1 MKKVVLGLLFVF
13 FNLLQ
18 AQTPVYQFDFDGNAN
33 NSGTGTFTG
42 WNLSGAGSLTY
53 VNNRFGQAN
62 KAINIPNN
70 VTFVNQAPENAP
82 NLPAGNS
89 ARTLSFWVK
98 FINDNDVSS
107 YCVVG
112 WGASIANNAYG
123 FWRNGV
129 QNSYYTW
136 GAGNDYNIPQ
146 TNSQIQAQNNGWV
159 HIAMTHT
166 GSTFTIYYNGVD
178 VGNYARTLNTFGP
191 SYLVLNRLVNAATNG
206 TGTAFQLD
214 DLRIY
219 NTALTPAQVS
229 ALYTATQL
237 PSLPTISNVSVT
249 ALGPNSATISYDIN
263 ANNAATTTEI
273 RYNVPPSGAQQIQAG
288 PSVSGNSVTTLSQT
302 LSGLQPNT
310 TYSYAVWASNSQ
322 GTSIMP
328 TALSFTTLAP
338 TTQAPAITNVT
349 AAPITFNAAT
359 INFNLNA
366 FGASTTYVV
375 EYEAFLGGPITT
387 VNGGTTSVNVA
398 TPFQVQLTGLTP
410 NSNQYSYRVKAT
422 NSSGQVTYSN
432 WTPLTTPSPLVL
444 TNVSDSTI
452 TSNSAQINYTIN
464 TNGYTAL
471 VALDYQAGSLFDTDL
486 PYSTVTIN
494 SALTNSAATNYTYT
508 LSGLNPNTTYS
519 YRLGA
524 AISNVAS
531 ESYQENAAFTTLGVS
546 AAPTAPSPQS
556 FCNGATVA
564 NLNATGTT
572 IKWYTSATGGSPL
585 AATTVLT
592 TGVYYVSQTQP
603 NLTESTRIS
612 VQVNITIISPPS
624 NVPSN
629 QTFCTGATLGS
640 IQTGAGSNFQW
651 YAAATGGAVLPNS
664 TVISSGTYYLSQ
676 TISGC
681 ESSRTPVSVTVSSPN
696 APTAQTQGFCNSA
709 TVANLVASGANLKW
723 YTAATGG
730 TPLATTT
737 AVSTGTYYVSQ
748 TVNSCESTRTS
759 VSVVVTVANA
769 PTAQAQ
775 TFCDGAT
782 VANLVATGNSIKW
795 YLAATGGSPLSSV
808 AVLTSGTYYASQT
821 INACESSRTA
831 VPVVVNIVNAPTAQA
846 QTFCSGAT
854 VANLVASGTNLKW
867 YSTAT
872 GGTPLSSGT
881 VLTTGNYFVSQTNN
895 GCESSRQAVS
905 ITVNTTVPPTVPN
918 NQTFC
923 SGATINNIQVTSGTN
938 MFWYAAATG
947 GSALSFSTPLN
958 TGTYYVSQ
966 TVNGCVSTRTAVAVT
981 VNQVGA
987 PTGNANQTFV
997 QGATVAN
1004 LTATGTAIVWFSSEA
1019 DALANSNPL
1028 ASSTLLV
1035 NQTTYYAV
1043 QTVNGCRSTAA
1054 LAVFVTV
1061 TLSTST
1067 VTQPLQFTLAPNP
1080 ATTTIVLQS
1089 ADEITK
1095 VSLYSLQGQLL
1106 QTTKSNILSVIE
1118 LPAGIYFVE
1127 VENANAQKG
1136 IQKFIKQN

>member
-112 WGASIANNAYG
+112 WGANIANNAYG

-136 GAGNDYNIPQ
+136 GAGNDYNVPQ

-206 TGTAFQLD
+206 TGIAFQLD

-273 RYNVPPSGAQQIQAG
+273 RYNVPPSGALQIQAG
-288 PSVSGNSVTTLSQT
+288 PSASGNSVTTLSQT

-322 GTSIMP
+322 GTSITP

-338 TTQAPAITNVT
+338 ATQAPAITNVT

-366 FGASTTYVV
+366 FGTPTTYVV
-375 EYEAFLGGPITT
+375 EYETFLGGPITT

-452 TSNSAQINYTIN
+452 TSNSAQINYTLN
-464 TNGYTAL
+464 TNGYSTI
-471 VALDYQAGSLFDTDL
+471 VEIDYQAGTIFDTDL
-486 PYSTVTIN
+486 PYTTVSVN
-494 SALTNSAATNYTYT
+494 SALTNTAATNYTYT

-524 AISNVAS
+524 AIPNVAS

-696 APTAQTQGFCNSA
+696 APTAQ
-709 TVANLVASGANLKW
+709 
-723 YTAATGG
+723 
-730 TPLATTT
+730 
-737 AVSTGTYYVSQ
+737 
-748 TVNSCESTRTS
+748 
-759 VSVVVTVANA
+759 
-769 PTAQAQ
+769 AQ
-775 TFCDGAT
+775 TFC
-782 VANLVATGNSIKW
+782 N
-795 YLAATGGSPLSSV
+795 
-808 AVLTSGTYYASQT
+808 
-821 INACESSRTA
+821 
-831 VPVVVNIVNAPTAQA
+831 
-846 QTFCSGAT
+846 GAT
-854 VANLVASGTNLKW
+854 VANLVASGTNIKW
-867 YSTAT
+867 YLTAT
-872 GGTPLSSGT
+872 GGSPLSNVTTLATGT
-881 VLTTGNYFVSQTNN
+881 YYVSQTVNA
-895 GCESSRQAVS
+895 CESGRQSVNV
-905 ITVNTTVPPTVPN
+905 TVNTTVPPTVPN

-938 MFWYAAATG
+938 MFWYTAATG
-947 GSALSFSTPLN
+947 GTALSFSAPLS

-966 TVNGCVSTRTAVAVT
+966 TVNGCVSTRTAVAVS

-997 QGATVAN
+997 QGNTVAN
-1004 LTATGTAIVWFSSEA
+1004 LVATGTAIVWFSSEA

-1028 ASSTLLV
+1028 ASNTLLV

-1061 TLSTST
+1061 TLSTSS

-1080 ATTTIVLQS
+1080 ATTAIVLQS

-1118 LPAGIYFVE
+1118 LPAGVYFVE